1 MALKLAINGFG
12 RIGRLVFREAMKHD
26 EFEVVAVNDLTDA
39 GQLAH
44 LLKYDSVHGI
54 YDAEVNAD
62 EDSFVVNGQRIKV
75 YAEKDPAQLPWGEL
89 GVDVVLECT
98 GHFRSMEEV
107 GKHIEAGAKKAILSA
122 PAKGAML
129 TFVMGVNHEDYN
141 PATDDVISNASCTT
155 NCLAPVAKVLDEK
168 FGIERG
174 MMTTIHSYTND
185 QRILDFPHSDPR
197 RARAGAVSM
206 IPTTTGAAVA
216 VSKVLPQLKDYNE
229 LPLVS
234 IDYNGNHHSSTVD
247 GLSTMVLENK
257 MVKVLAWGA
266 FFMLNKKTM
275 KDIDVKGKRVFVR
288 VDFNVPMADGAIT
301 DETRIR
307 AAIPTIEYLVEQG
320 AKVIL
325 ASHLGRPKGEV
336 KEDMC
341 LTAAGV
347 RLAQLMGKPVTKLD
361 ESIGQVVEEAV
372 ASMHDGDLLLMEN
385 VRFHAGEE
393 KNDPTLAQQFAQ
405 LADIYMY
412 CKALSNPE
420 HPFTAIIGGA
430 KVKDK
435 IGVIESLLEK
445 VDHLIIGGGLSF
457 TFIKAQ
463 GYDIGKSLLEEDK
476 IELAKSFIEK
486 AKAKGVQL
494 HMPVDAVVANE
505 FSQDAETQIVNVDAI
520 PADWMGLDIGPK
532 TAANYAEVIKNSKLI
547 IWNGPMGVFEMDKFA
562 NGTKKVAD
570 AMATTAGY
578 TVIGGGDSAAAVEK
592 FEVADKM
599 DHISTGGGAS
609 LELMEGKELP
619 GIVALNDK

>member
-1 MALKLAINGFG
+1 
-12 RIGRLVFREAMKHD
+12 
-26 EFEVVAVNDLTDA
+26 
-39 GQLAH
+39 
-44 LLKYDSVHGI
+44 
-54 YDAEVNAD
+54 
-62 EDSFVVNGQRIKV
+62 
-75 YAEKDPAQLPWGEL
+75 
-89 GVDVVLECT
+89 
-98 GHFRSMEEV
+98 
-107 GKHIEAGAKKAILSA
+107 
-122 PAKGAML
+122 
-129 TFVMGVNHEDYN
+129 
-141 PATDDVISNASCTT
+141 
-155 NCLAPVAKVLDEK
+155 
-168 FGIERG
+168 
-174 MMTTIHSYTND
+174 
-185 QRILDFPHSDPR
+185 
-197 RARAGAVSM
+197 
-206 IPTTTGAAVA
+206 
-216 VSKVLPQLKDYNE
+216 
-229 LPLVS
+229 
-234 IDYNGNHHSSTVD
+234 
-247 GLSTMVLENK
+247 
-257 MVKVLAWGA
+257 
-266 FFMLNKKTM
+266 MLNKKTM
-275 KDIDVKGKRVFVR
+275 KDIDVKGQRVFVR

-336 KEDMC
+336 KEDMR
-341 LTAAGV
+341 LTAVGI
-347 RLAQLMGKPVTKLD
+347 RLAELMGKPVTKLD
-361 ESIGQVVEEAV
+361 ESIGQAVEEAV
-372 ASMHDGDLLLMEN
+372 ANMQDGDILLLEN

-405 LADIYMY
+405 LADIYVNDAFGAAHRAHASTEGIAKHIPAVSGFLMQKELDVLG
-412 CKALSNPE
+412 KALSNPE

-463 GYDIGKSLLEEDK
+463 GHDIGKSLLEEDK

-486 AKAKGVQL
+486 AKVKGVQL

-505 FSQDAETQIVNVDAI
+505 FSQDAETQIVDVDAI

-562 NGTKKVAD
+562 NGTKTVAD

>member
-1 MALKLAINGFG
+1 
-12 RIGRLVFREAMKHD
+12 
-26 EFEVVAVNDLTDA
+26 
-39 GQLAH
+39 
-44 LLKYDSVHGI
+44 
-54 YDAEVNAD
+54 
-62 EDSFVVNGQRIKV
+62 
-75 YAEKDPAQLPWGEL
+75 
-89 GVDVVLECT
+89 
-98 GHFRSMEEV
+98 
-107 GKHIEAGAKKAILSA
+107 
-122 PAKGAML
+122 
-129 TFVMGVNHEDYN
+129 
-141 PATDDVISNASCTT
+141 
-155 NCLAPVAKVLDEK
+155 
-168 FGIERG
+168 
-174 MMTTIHSYTND
+174 
-185 QRILDFPHSDPR
+185 
-197 RARAGAVSM
+197 
-206 IPTTTGAAVA
+206 
-216 VSKVLPQLKDYNE
+216 
-229 LPLVS
+229 
-234 IDYNGNHHSSTVD
+234 
-247 GLSTMVLENK
+247 
-257 MVKVLAWGA
+257 
-266 FFMLNKKTM
+266 M

-336 KEDMC
+336 KEDMR
-341 LTAAGV
+341 LTAVGV

-372 ASMHDGDLLLMEN
+372 ASMHDGDLLLLEN

-405 LADIYMY
+405 LADIYVNDAFGAAHRAHASTEGIAKHIPAVSGFLMQKELDVLG
-412 CKALSNPE
+412 KALSNPE

-505 FSQDAETQIVNVDAI
+505 FSQDAETQIVDVDAI
-520 PADWMGLDIGPK
+520 PTDWMGLDIGPK

-562 NGTKKVAD
+562 NGTKTVAD